1 MTDAPKTDPTPVT
14 PAKAD
19 DGFGEFS
26 IVTAHKPVGGVTMV
40 EIPAALAAML
50 AENTPKVLDPKTD
63 VDELV
68 LTAKDEATAKKL
80 ALYARAWGARQEPKL
95 YIHKVPNR
103 RDMGAN
109 VARLAVELDAEVPA
123 ENRPGRKK

>member
-1 MTDAPKTDPTPVT
+1 MTVAKTPETT
-14 PAKAD
+14 PATVPATD
-19 DGFGEFS
+19 DGFGEFT

-50 AENTPKVLDPKTD
+50 AENTPKVLDSKTD

-80 ALYARAWGARQEPKL
+80 ALYARAWGARQNPKL